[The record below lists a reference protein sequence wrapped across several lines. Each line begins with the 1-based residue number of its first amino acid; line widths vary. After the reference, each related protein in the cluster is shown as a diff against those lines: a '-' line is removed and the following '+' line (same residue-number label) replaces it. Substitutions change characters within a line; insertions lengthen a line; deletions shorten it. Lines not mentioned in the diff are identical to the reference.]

1 MVEWRQCW
9 CEFKKR
15 HLCEKYYIWNP
26 HTCRCENVKYLA
38 SVMDDS
44 AITYDE
50 IIQSYDE
57 ETKTTP
63 KNFNEKKYNL

>member
-1 MVEWRQCW
+1 
-9 CEFKKR
+9 
-15 HLCEKYYIWNP
+15 
-26 HTCRCENVKYLA
+26 
-38 SVMDDS
+38 MDDS

-63 KNFNEKKYNL
+63 KSFNEKKYNL